1 VKSKSQALIRKALII
16 NEVLIKI
23 VVLVTVLSVL
33 ALLEGCGSSASSFTP
48 TLGNPNQGVTL
59 QSIKITP
66 TTPLLQLASSR
77 QLYATG
83 VYSDGSMQDLTAHV
97 TWSITTAQGT
107 SATALSVNSAGIVT
121 GSALGVGVV
130 SATLQ
135 SVIGLIQVTVNT
147 DGYASNTLALLT
159 VPYKN
164 SVIDVAYQPHSLTQT
179 QGVYTVEEINL
190 DANLFTSQLP
200 VAAAVLASIPMPQG
214 FVPNAAIASPASS
227 LVAVISYSSPNVQVI
242 DASNQPDDTLSN
254 TLIGTFKSPITQ
266 SVTFNGT
273 SCMICAGVVNPIDNL
288 LILSTAQGY
297 YTMNLTTGTFTALAF
312 ASPVF
317 PAPGFTLDPIASTP
331 FIVSPT
337 FGQDPQNPSEVQIL
351 TLPTGSGQGT
361 VTTYTNFG
369 LTQPNAAALN
379 LSTQTGAVS
388 QNDLGLVDEGANYE
402 ALVTL
407 GSGPSTT
414 SNSPVSDL
422 NLCSGTIPL
431 SMATLATPPSV
442 VGTPPSEISPDLF
455 LAQPGGNCIAFETW
469 PSAISTST
477 FGPTFG
483 VVGYAYG
490 SMPNT
495 PDGNGFTSAADPN
508 TIASFTS
515 VVDSNNYAVLVD
527 TNQNW
532 VAKINLS
539 GGIGV
544 VTQTTSGGASTLNP
558 PPSGNAISA
567 EVLASGLATDP
578 VVYLPAPDSVAILSL
593 NEIDFGTVAVG
604 TPSLAV
610 TTNLTNV
617 GTGILD
623 VSGISVTGPNA
634 ADFSFTTSC
643 STALASETNCSI
655 SIIFTPSAAVSCPST
670 ATPAIPCAS
679 LNIADNGGE
688 SPQIVQLY
696 GIGQ

>member
-1 VKSKSQALIRKALII
+1 MESKSQALIRKVLII

-23 VVLVTVLSVL
+23 AVLVIVFAVL

-48 TLGNPNQGVTL
+48 TLGNPSQGVTL

-83 VYSDGSMQDLTAHV
+83 VYSDGSTQDLTAHV
-97 TWSITTAQGT
+97 TWTITSPEGNTAG
-107 SATALSVNSAGIVT
+107 ALAVSSAGIVT
-121 GSALGVGVV
+121 GSSLGVGTVT
-130 SATLQ
+130 ATLQ
-135 SVIGLIQVTVNT
+135 PVMGLLQMTVNT
-147 DGYASNTLALLT
+147 DGYASSTVALLT

-227 LVAVISYSSPNVQVI
+227 LVAVISYTSPNVQVI
-242 DASNQPDDTLSN
+242 DASNQPDDALSN

-273 SCMICAGVVNPIDNL
+273 TCMICAAVVNPIDNL

-297 YTMNLTTGTFTALAF
+297 YTMNLTTGAFTALAF
-312 ASPVF
+312 AAPVF
-317 PAPGFTLDPIASTP
+317 PAPGFTLNPIAASP
-331 FIVSPT
+331 FLVSPT

-351 TLPTGSGQGT
+351 TLPAGSGQGT
-361 VTTYTNFG
+361 VTTYTDFG

-379 LSTQTGAVS
+379 LSTPTNAVS

-414 SNSPVSDL
+414 SNSPVSNL
-422 NLCSGTIPL
+422 NLCSGTTPL
-431 SMATLATPPSV
+431 SMATLATPPSI
-442 VGTPPSEISPDLF
+442 VGSPPSEISPDLF
-455 LAQPGGNCIAFETW
+455 LAQPAGNCIAFETW
-469 PSAISTST
+469 PQAISSSQ
-477 FGPTFG
+477 FGPSFG

-495 PDGNGFTSAADPN
+495 PDGNVFTNASDAN

-515 VVDSNNYAVLVD
+515 VLDNNNYAVLVD

-532 VAKINLS
+532 IAKINLS
-539 GGIGV
+539 GSVGI
-544 VTQTTSGGASTLNP
+544 VTQATSGGAATLTNP
-558 PPSGNAISA
+558 PVGNSIPSEI
-567 EVLASGLATDP
+567 LAAGLATDA

-593 NEIDFGTVAVG
+593 NEIDFGTVALG
-604 TPSLAV
+604 TSSLAV

-623 VSGISVTGPNA
+623 VSGISVTGANA
-634 ADFSFTTSC
+634 GDFSFTTSC
-643 STALASETNCSI
+643 STTLASETNCGI

-670 ATPAIPCAS
+670 ATPPVPCAS
-679 LNIADNGGE
+679 LNVADNGGE
-688 SPQIVQLY
+688 SPQTVQLY